1 MNPARKSLV
10 TSTFSGMFLWGVIA
24 SIAPLGKSW
33 PFVPD
38 TGIFRILLVVIG
50 PSFSLFGSFL
60 MGFVS
65 DYIGRRKIFIATIAL
80 YSIGLAVI
88 SLSYS
93 VFSLLFGIAL
103 SHFGVAGE
111 EIPTISLLAEDST
124 KESRGSLVTNGMN
137 FSNIGSAFIAGVFL
151 FISLGNF
158 PLLYQRLAI
167 GIMAILLVCLII
179 YSRIKLPES
188 FRWLGV
194 KGRGKESSQLSK
206 ELDIET
212 SDNEGNHPSR
222 PFSLRYFV
230 LGSMAL
236 SQYLTFGLMAY
247 IIPYYE
253 FSSATKIDY
262 LVFFGL
268 LGASI
273 AGPFA
278 GRLISSGRKLFTL
291 LSFAGGLFSVL
302 MILLVVNSL
311 GNLLVYVPLLFVNM
325 VFSEFAWAARTTLEP
340 ELFRTGTRGRGIAL
354 VRVIPMVAYPI
365 TIVLFANFSLGQ
377 EIVSNIILWIIGLA
391 GAAVWFFYGYETKKM
406 ELDHR
411 PESSGI

>member
-1 MNPARKSLV
+1 
-10 TSTFSGMFLWGVIA
+10 
-24 SIAPLGKSW
+24 
-33 PFVPD
+33 
-38 TGIFRILLVVIG
+38 
-50 PSFSLFGSFL
+50 
-60 MGFVS
+60 
-65 DYIGRRKIFIATIAL
+65 
-80 YSIGLAVI
+80 
-88 SLSYS
+88 
-93 VFSLLFGIAL
+93 
-103 SHFGVAGE
+103 
-111 EIPTISLLAEDST
+111 
-124 KESRGSLVTNGMN
+124 MN

>member
-1 MNPARKSLV
+1 M
-10 TSTFSGMFLWGVIA
+10 
-24 SIAPLGKSW
+24 
-33 PFVPD
+33 
-38 TGIFRILLVVIG
+38 
-50 PSFSLFGSFL
+50 
-60 MGFVS
+60 
-65 DYIGRRKIFIATIAL
+65 
-80 YSIGLAVI
+80 
-88 SLSYS
+88 
-93 VFSLLFGIAL
+93 
-103 SHFGVAGE
+103 
-111 EIPTISLLAEDST
+111 
-124 KESRGSLVTNGMN
+124 
-137 FSNIGSAFIAGVFL
+137 
-151 FISLGNF
+151 
-158 PLLYQRLAI
+158 
-167 GIMAILLVCLII
+167 
-179 YSRIKLPES
+179 
-188 FRWLGV
+188 
-194 KGRGKESSQLSK
+194 KGREKESSQLSK

-212 SDNEGNHPSR
+212 SDNEGNHPSM

-302 MILLVVNSL
+302 IILLVVNSL

>member
-1 MNPARKSLV
+1 MNAARRSLV

-60 MGFVS
+60 MGYIS
-65 DYIGRRKIFIATIAL
+65 DSVGRRKIFIATIAL
-80 YSIGLAVI
+80 YSVGLAVI
-88 SLSYS
+88 SLSFS

-124 KESRGSLVTNGMN
+124 RESRGSFVTNGMN

-179 YSRIKLPES
+179 YSRMRLPES

-194 KGRGKESSQLSK
+194 KGRKDESSQLSR
-206 ELDIET
+206 ELEIET
-212 SDNEGNHPSR
+212 YDTDDNYEKRS
-222 PFSLRYFV
+222 FSLRYFV

-268 LGASI
+268 LGASV

-278 GRLISSGRKLFTL
+278 GRLISSGRRTFTL
-291 LSFAGGLFSVL
+291 LSFSGGLFSVIL
-302 MILLVVNSL
+302 ILLVVNSL

-354 VRVIPMVAYPI
+354 VRIVPMIAYPI

-377 EIVSNIILWIIGLA
+377 EIFSNIVLWIIGLA
-391 GAAVWFFYGYETKKM
+391 GAVVWFFYGYETKHM
-406 ELDHR
+406 ELDHNS
-411 PESSGI
+411 ESNGI